1 MKTLLLLL
9 LLLTGCGS
17 IVAKSTQYCD
27 SNWQGRYESWQAC
40 YDRQY
45 QARKDESEPLN
56 HIGDGLQNK
65 HSKTRRCSTNIFNET
80 TCN

>member
-45 QARKDESEPLN
+45 AANKHEKEPLK
-56 HIGDGLQNK
+56 HIGDGLQS
-65 HSKTRRCSTNIFNET
+65 SKPLTCTTNIFNET